1 MFYCVLFS
9 IRSTGPGITDH
20 MVLASISTHLHISK
34 DPVSGQTTSPT
45 VIEKN
50 PAAYINPSQPLMC
63 KVLVKDE
70 EIQAQ
75 ELKVKQA
82 RLKLAEAV
90 KALDKPIPC

>member
-1 MFYCVLFS
+1 MFS

-34 DPVSGQTTSPT
+34 DPASGQTTSPT